1 MQKKKI
7 KIGYLLS
14 HPIQYQTP
22 LIHKLNKIKE
32 LDLNVFYFSDYS
44 LKKYFDK
51 EMNKFIKWDLKLTGN
66 YNYNVIDKSNQN
78 YLKFF
83 FSFYKLIKSKN
94 FDFFLIH
101 GYENPKYLISILIL
115 KLFKIKILMR
125 NESNNFNFEGN
136 LTKKIFTRVFYFFLN
151 FFIYKFLFI
160 GSKNKEFY
168 IKNKIQ
174 SHKLI
179 FCPYT
184 VDNNFFYFNP
194 KKKYTKKKDVII
206 LYTAKLI
213 NKKNPEILIK
223 AFINILKKN
232 NNKIKLLIVGDGL
245 LRKNLK
251 KKYSHYKK
259 NIFFLGFQ
267 NQKKL
272 RNHYKKADIFV
283 LPSSKEPWG
292 LVVNEAMCFELPII
306 TSNKVCASY
315 DLVKKGYNGYTFKT
329 NSVMDLQK
337 YLIKL
342 IFNKK
347 KREIMGIN
355 SRKII
360 SNWNINKTVDG
371 VRSAIFTFND

>member
-22 LIHKLNKIKE
+22 LIQKLNKIKG
-32 LDLNVFYFSDYS
+32 LDFNVFYFSDYS

-51 EMNKFIKWDLKLTGN
+51 GMNKFIKWDLNLTGK
-66 YNYNVIDKSNQN
+66 YNYSVIDNSNQN
-78 YLKFF
+78 YIKFF
-83 FSFYKLIKSKN
+83 FSFYRLIKNKN

-115 KLFKIKILMR
+115 KLFRIKILMR

-136 LTKKIFTRVFYFFLN
+136 LIKKISTRVFYFFLN

-168 IKNKIQ
+168 LKNKIKN
-174 SHKLI
+174 HKLI

-184 VDNNFFYFNP
+184 VDNNFFYSHSKEQF
-194 KKKYTKKKDVII
+194 TKKKEIVI
-206 LYTAKLI
+206 LYAAKLI
-213 NKKNPEILIK
+213 NKKNPELLIK
-223 AFINILKKN
+223 AFVNIMKKN
-232 NNKIKLLIVGDGL
+232 NDKIKLLIVGDGL
-245 LRKNLK
+245 LKTSLK
-251 KKYSHYKK
+251 KKYSSYKE

-267 NQKKL
+267 NQKEL

-292 LVVNEAMCFELPII
+292 LVVNEAMCFQLPII
-306 TSNKVCASY
+306 TSDKVCASY

-347 KREIMGIN
+347 KRKKMGIN

-360 SNWNINKTVDG
+360 NNWNINKTVDG
-371 VRSAIFTFND
+371 IKLAILTFND

>member
-22 LIHKLNKIKE
+22 LIQKLNKIKG

-51 EMNKFIKWDLKLTGN
+51 GMNKFIKWDLNLTGK
-66 YNYNVIDKSNQN
+66 YNYSVIDNSNQN
-78 YLKFF
+78 YIKFF
-83 FSFYKLIKSKN
+83 FSFYRLIKNKN

-115 KLFKIKILMR
+115 KLFRIKILMR

-136 LTKKIFTRVFYFFLN
+136 LIKKISTRVFYFFLN

-168 IKNKIQ
+168 LKNKIKN
-174 SHKLI
+174 HKLI

-184 VDNNFFYFNP
+184 VDNNFFYSHS
-194 KKKYTKKKDVII
+194 KEQLTKKKDIVI
-206 LYTAKLI
+206 LYAAKLI
-213 NKKNPEILIK
+213 NKKNPELLIK
-223 AFINILKKN
+223 AFVNIMKKN
-232 NNKIKLLIVGDGL
+232 NDKIKLLIVGDGL
-245 LRKNLK
+245 LKTSLK
-251 KKYSHYKK
+251 KKYSSYKE

-267 NQKKL
+267 NQKEL

-292 LVVNEAMCFELPII
+292 LVVNEAMCFQLPII
-306 TSNKVCASY
+306 TSDKVCASY

-347 KREIMGIN
+347 KRKKMGIN

-360 SNWNINKTVDG
+360 NNWNINKTVDG
-371 VRSAIFTFND
+371 IKLAILTFND